1 MLAALDLGSN
11 SFHMLIAEKSGNHFK
26 VIERFSEKV
35 QLGEG
40 VATSGKVC
48 EVARARAVVCLA
60 NFREAINRYPVTA
73 IAAVGTKTFRTA
85 SNIGPLLR
93 DAEKLGFNIEIISG
107 EREARLIYSGVSS
120 HLPDDD
126 ENRLVIDIG
135 GGSTEFAIGFNRTPL
150 LLRSL
155 DLGCVSWRDRFFSG
169 DTVDEKMFREATVA
183 AREHIYLHHLELSAV
198 GWHSVYASSGTAKML
213 SNIAKEQKYSDGL
226 LTLDALKNIRDDAL
240 AFPRIR
246 QIELPGLKSARQGVL
261 LPGLAI
267 MMAIMKELEI
277 PAIRYNK
284 TALREGVLLELL
296 NGGGQQ
302 IRLV

>member
-11 SFHMLIAEKSGNHFK
+11 SFHMLIAEKSGNRFK

-40 VATSGKVC
+40 VITTGKVS
-48 EVARARAVVCLA
+48 EVAYTRAMVCLA
-60 NFREAINRYPVTA
+60 NFREAINHYPVTA

-85 SNIGPLLR
+85 SNISPLLR

-107 EREARLIYSGVSS
+107 EREARLIYSGVAN

-155 DLGCVSWRDRFFSG
+155 SLGCVSWRDRFFSG
-169 DTVDEKMFREATVA
+169 DTVDKELFREAMIA

-198 GWHSVYASSGTAKML
+198 GWENVYASSGTAKML
-213 SNIAKEQKYSDGL
+213 SSIAKEQKYTDGT
-226 LTLDALKNIRDDAL
+226 LTMDALKKIRADAL

-246 QIELPGLKSARQGVL
+246 QIELPGLKSIRQGVL

-267 MMAIMKELEI
+267 MMAIMKELDI